1 MEGRD
6 YMNSYQ
12 AGYEAGYWIG
22 ISLSIGIL
30 LGLLPFFIGRKM
42 GSSLLGTIG
51 LVGCIVSSFF
61 HPASAV
67 LTAIVFVAVIL
78 IKNR

>member
-1 MEGRD
+1 
-6 YMNSYQ
+6 MNSYQ
-12 AGYEAGYWIG
+12 VGYEAGYWFG

-30 LGLLPFFIGRKM
+30 LGLVPFFVGRKM
-42 GSSLLGTIG
+42 GSNLLGIIG
-51 LVGCIVSSFF
+51 LIGCIVSSFF
-61 HPASAV
+61 FAGSAV